1 MLCVVAAGAVYYHH
15 VMGKINFEPAGVA
28 DSQEDNV
35 KKVDKLTN
43 ILLVGEDARLEGET
57 GQRSDSMI
65 LCTLNPDTHEVVLT
79 SFMRD
84 MYVPIP
90 GHKKNRINNAF
101 ARGGVELLEQTITDN
116 FGVHVDGYV
125 RIDFGGF
132 IQAIAAL
139 GNMQMELTEEE
150 AAYMNEHPEY
160 GSEIDWTTDVW
171 NLQPGWNTLTP
182 EQFLCYARMRHV
194 GNSDWERTERQRKVL
209 MTCYQQVK
217 NCGVTKLLSLIST
230 VAPYIT
236 TDIQPSDLLSYAYMM
251 AGDGVNNIESFR
263 IPADGTYQMKN
274 INGMEV
280 LVPDIQ
286 QNAAMLQEFI
296 NNTRS
301 NQDDAAPAEGEE
313 ANHMGVVESPPVQSE

>member
-1 MLCVVAAGAVYYHH
+1 MDNERFDQDNLIWDQEPFLEDLTSPPPEPPAAEDDFLDNEFPWFADSSVQGSQSRSPQPPPPPQPPRPPQPPLRSQPRPRSGQNRNVRTADGQPRPGGQRPRPSSRKRRRRRRRSPLKTFFLVLLVLVLCVVAAGAIYYHH
-15 VMGKINFEPAGVA
+15 VMGKINFEPSGVA

-43 ILLVGEDARLEGET
+43 ILLVGEDARLEGEK

-182 EQFLCYARMRHV
+182 EQFLC
-194 GNSDWERTERQRKVL
+194 
-209 MTCYQQVK
+209 
-217 NCGVTKLLSLIST
+217 
-230 VAPYIT
+230 
-236 TDIQPSDLLSYAYMM
+236 
-251 AGDGVNNIESFR
+251 
-263 IPADGTYQMKN
+263 
-274 INGMEV
+274 
-280 LVPDIQ
+280 
-286 QNAAMLQEFI
+286 
-296 NNTRS
+296 
-301 NQDDAAPAEGEE
+301 
-313 ANHMGVVESPPVQSE
+313 